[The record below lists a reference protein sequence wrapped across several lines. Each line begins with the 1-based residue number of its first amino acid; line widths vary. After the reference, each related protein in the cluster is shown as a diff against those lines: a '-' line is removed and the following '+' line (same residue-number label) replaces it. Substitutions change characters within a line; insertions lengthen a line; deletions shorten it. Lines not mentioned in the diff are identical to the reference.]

1 MKNQNTDE
9 NPTENNYEENNK
21 NVNSGNNGN
30 VERDANVSFNETNKH
45 TLLNITK
52 KNKNKMGTKKK
63 DEESKL
69 KVNGKDKKKKK
80 KKKGHE
86 NGEETTK
93 ENNSILHMKT
103 KKKKKHNIYINE
115 EIDESDDEYNLN
127 TIGNIDLKYY
137 EDLDIIG
144 YDIDGNKIEKTNEN
158 MIDDFIE
165 SKTDPDA
172 WRKIKDKKNN
182 RVVTLTDADLE
193 IIRKIRENSIA
204 KHLDESQYIYEND
217 REEYKLPVNFNVKK
231 NNKVSKGE
239 KMKVLKLMRYLMDK
253 EKHPEK
259 YPDKTDSNKE
269 EMMLYDIW
277 NNKIYDEYSN
287 TNEISLPNILPGH
300 KYSYNPPPELIY
312 TESDERNIL
321 KNNKDA
327 FIPKNCEK
335 VTNIEYYKKTYY
347 DLYQRCLDIYL
358 CSRSVKSVLDIKKE
372 DLLPKLPT
380 TQSLK
385 PYPQYP
391 FIKYD
396 INDKIKNEDNGHN
409 YICLNEN
416 DHIFYVIKNNKLY
429 LFDILTSYNIDI
441 IDLEYYFNSVLP
453 TDKNDKKIN
462 KNLMIKINKT
472 YSLLA
477 ISCENFIILIQ
488 YESYIPPP
496 KSSTQDIEKVYY
508 NGKRRKSDVVY
519 DTNNNDEHSGND
531 TESSKDSDE
540 FESDQED
547 NSQILEDELD
557 DEDMSDNESGEDGE
571 SEQNNE
577 TTENDNN
584 LKKKKY
590 INLSK
595 NMIYC
600 KTKELINSF
609 NQNFKNSDEFISSSD
624 LDIKWIKIAPNDKK
638 LKYCVAIKHEG
649 LIRHF
654 SWNRNGNYL
663 SVTCLRKLGQYHHCY
678 LHHIKSMRTI
688 KLINKYKQKRGD
700 IIQSMFFPR
709 NPYFVAAF
717 ENSII
722 IYNLKPSSKKEKIFK
737 KLRGVKNAT
746 SIDIHTNE
754 SYILVS
760 DEKGN
765 VFIYDLDLAS
775 SPYKMFHAQNCPL
788 KKAEF
793 HKEYNLFYSLGSNG
807 VINLFYSKFF
817 NDYIT
822 DPILVPIKEIK
833 NEAKI
838 VDLTWS
844 DKKPWL
850 FAHTESN
857 FSVLYT

>member
-1 MKNQNTDE
+1 MKNQNNDE
-9 NPTENNYEENNK
+9 NTSENNYEDSK
-21 NVNSGNNGN
+21 NVSGDTNGSA
-30 VERDANVSFNETNKH
+30 ERDAKISSKETNKH
-45 TLLNITK
+45 TLLNRTK
-52 KNKNKMGTKKK
+52 KNKNKMETKKQ
-63 DEESKL
+63 DEEGRI
-69 KVNGKDKKKKK
+69 KVNGKDKKK
-80 KKKGHE
+80 
-86 NGEETTK
+86 
-93 ENNSILHMKT
+93 

-115 EIDESDDEYNLN
+115 EIDDSDDEYNLN

-137 EDLDIIG
+137 DDLDIIG
-144 YDIDGNKIEKTNEN
+144 YDIDGKKIKKTNEN

-193 IIRKIRENSIA
+193 IIRKIRENSVA
-204 KHLDESQYIYEND
+204 KYLDESNYIYEND
-217 REEYKLPVNFNVKK
+217 KEEYKLPVKFNVKK

-239 KMKVLKLMRYLMDK
+239 KMKVLKLMRYLIDK

-259 YPDKTDSNKE
+259 YPNKTDSNKE
-269 EMMLYDIW
+269 DMMLYDIW
-277 NNKIYDEYSN
+277 KNKIYDEYSN
-287 TNEISLPNILPGH
+287 MNEISLPNILPGH

-335 VTNIEYYKKTYY
+335 ITNIEYYKKTYY

-429 LFDILTSYNIDI
+429 LFDILTSYNIDV

-453 TDKNDKKIN
+453 TDRKVKT
-462 KNLMIKINKT
+462 NLMIKINKT

-477 ISCENFIILIQ
+477 ISCDNFIILIQ
-488 YESYIPPP
+488 YESYVPPA

-508 NGKRRKSDVVY
+508 NGKRQKNGNTY
-519 DTNNNDEHSGND
+519 DTNKTDDHS
-531 TESSKDSDE
+531 ESSKDADELESDE
-540 FESDQED
+540 ED
-547 NSQILEDELD
+547 SSQIFGDEWD
-557 DEDMSDNESGEDGE
+557 DEDMSDDG
-571 SEQNNE
+571 SEKNDD
-577 TTENDNN
+577 TGENDNN
-584 LKKKKY
+584 LKKNKY
-590 INLSK
+590 IDLSK

-649 LIRHF
+649 SIRHF

-688 KLINKYKQKRGD
+688 KLINKYQQKRGD

-760 DEKGN
+760 DERGN

>member
-1 MKNQNTDE
+1 MKNQNNDE
-9 NPTENNYEENNK
+9 NTSENNYEEDSK
-21 NVNSGNNGN
+21 NVTSDNNGSG
-30 VERDANVSFNETNKH
+30 ERDAKISSKETNKH
-45 TLLNITK
+45 TLLNTTK
-52 KNKNKMGTKKK
+52 KNKNKMETKKQ
-63 DEESKL
+63 DEEGRL

-80 KKKGHE
+80 KKK
-86 NGEETTK
+86 
-93 ENNSILHMKT
+93 
-103 KKKKKHNIYINE
+103 KKKHNIYINE
-115 EIDESDDEYNLN
+115 EIDDSDDEYNLN

-137 EDLDIIG
+137 DDLDIIG
-144 YDIDGNKIEKTNEN
+144 YDIDGKKIKKTNEN

-193 IIRKIRENSIA
+193 IIRKIRENSVA
-204 KHLDESQYIYEND
+204 KYLDESNYIYEND
-217 REEYKLPVNFNVKK
+217 KEEYKLPVNFNVKK

-259 YPDKTDSNKE
+259 YPNNTDSNKE
-269 EMMLYDIW
+269 DMMLYDIW
-277 NNKIYDEYSN
+277 KNKIYDEYSN
-287 TNEISLPNILPGH
+287 MNEISLPNILPGH

-335 VTNIEYYKKTYY
+335 ITNIEYYKKTYY

-429 LFDILTSYNIDI
+429 LFDILTSYNIDV

-453 TDKNDKKIN
+453 TDRKVKT
-462 KNLMIKINKT
+462 NLMIKINKT

-477 ISCENFIILIQ
+477 ISCDNFIILIQ
-488 YESYIPPP
+488 YESYVPPA

-508 NGKRRKSDVVY
+508 NGKRQKNDNTY
-519 DTNNNDEHSGND
+519 DTNKTDDHS
-531 TESSKDSDE
+531 ESSKDADELESDE
-540 FESDQED
+540 ED
-547 NSQILEDELD
+547 SSQIFEDEWD
-557 DEDMSDNESGEDGE
+557 DEDMNDNESGEDDG
-571 SEQNNE
+571 SEKNDD
-577 TTENDNN
+577 TGENDNN
-584 LKKKKY
+584 LKKNKY
-590 INLSK
+590 IDLSK

-649 LIRHF
+649 PIRHF

-688 KLINKYKQKRGD
+688 KLINKYQQKRGD

-760 DEKGN
+760 DERGN

-793 HKEYNLFYSLGSNG
+793 HKKYNLFYSLGSNG

>member
-1 MKNQNTDE
+1 MEKI
-9 NPTENNYEENNK
+9 
-21 NVNSGNNGN
+21 
-30 VERDANVSFNETNKH
+30 R
-45 TLLNITK
+45 
-52 KNKNKMGTKKK
+52 KKK
-63 DEESKL
+63 KKKKGQEAERRK
-69 KVNGKDKKKKK
+69 KMNGKKKKKKK
-80 KKKGHE
+80 KKKGTNNDE
-86 NGEETTK
+86 ATTK
-93 ENNSILHMKT
+93 GNYNIIS
-103 KKKKKHNIYINE
+103 KKKKKKNHNIYINE

-144 YDIDGNKIEKTNEN
+144 YDIDGKKIEKTNEN

-165 SKTDPDA
+165 SKKDVDA

-193 IIRKIRENSIA
+193 IIRKIRENSVA
-204 KHLDESQYIYEND
+204 KYIDESNYIYEND
-217 REEYKLPVNFNVKK
+217 RDEYKLPSNFNVNK

-239 KMKVLKLMRYLMDK
+239 KKKVLKIMKYLMDK

-259 YPDKTDSNKE
+259 YTNKQNSNQE
-269 EMMLYDIW
+269 EMMLYDMW

-287 TNEISLPNILPGH
+287 MNEINLPNILPGH

-312 TESDERNIL
+312 TASDEKHIL

-335 VTNIEYYKKTYY
+335 ITNIEYYKKTYY

-358 CSRSVKSVLDIKKE
+358 CSRSVKSVLNIKKE

-429 LFDILTSYNIDI
+429 LFDILTSYNIDV

-477 ISCENFIILIQ
+477 ISWGNVIILIQ
-488 YESYIPPP
+488 YESYVPPP
-496 KSSTQDIEKVYY
+496 KSNTKDVEQIYY
-508 NGKRRKSDVVY
+508 DKKRRKNDFVY
-519 DTNNNDEHSGND
+519 GINKNDEHNEND
-531 TESSKDSDE
+531 TELSKDIDE
-540 FESDQED
+540 FESDQDDD
-547 NSQILEDELD
+547 NKIFGDDWD
-557 DEDMSDNESGEDGE
+557 DEDISDNGSGEDGGFGENDKNNE
-571 SEQNNE
+571 SE
-577 TTENDNN
+577 ENDNN
-584 LKKKKY
+584 LKKKKK
-590 INLSK
+590 IIDLSK

-609 NQNFKNSDEFISSSD
+609 NQNFKNTDEYISSSD
-624 LDIKWIKIAPNDKK
+624 LDAKWIKISPNDKK

-649 LIRHF
+649 LIRNF
-654 SWNRNGNYL
+654 SWNKNGNYL

-700 IIQSMFFPR
+700 IIQTMFFPR
-709 NPYFVAAF
+709 TPYFIAAF

-775 SPYKMFHAQNCPL
+775 SPYKMFHVQNCPL

-844 DKKPWL
+844 EKKPWL

>member
-1 MKNQNTDE
+1 MKNQNNDE
-9 NPTENNYEENNK
+9 NTSENNYEEDNK
-21 NVNSGNNGN
+21 NVNGDNNGSG
-30 VERDANVSFNETNKH
+30 ERDAKISSKETNKH
-45 TLLNITK
+45 TLLNTTK
-52 KNKNKMGTKKK
+52 KNKNKMETKKQ
-63 DEESKL
+63 DEEGRL

-80 KKKGHE
+80 KKK
-86 NGEETTK
+86 
-93 ENNSILHMKT
+93 
-103 KKKKKHNIYINE
+103 HNIYINE
-115 EIDESDDEYNLN
+115 EIDDSDDEYNLN

-137 EDLDIIG
+137 DDLDIIG
-144 YDIDGNKIEKTNEN
+144 YDIDGKKIKKTNEN

-193 IIRKIRENSIA
+193 IIRKIRENSVA
-204 KHLDESQYIYEND
+204 KYLDESNYIYEND
-217 REEYKLPVNFNVKK
+217 KEEYKLPVNFNVKK

-259 YPDKTDSNKE
+259 YPNKTDSNKE
-269 EMMLYDIW
+269 DMMLYDIW
-277 NNKIYDEYSN
+277 KNKIYDEYSN
-287 TNEISLPNILPGH
+287 MNEISLPNILPGH

-335 VTNIEYYKKTYY
+335 ITNIEYYKKTYY

-429 LFDILTSYNIDI
+429 LFDILTSYNIDV

-453 TDKNDKKIN
+453 TDRKVKT
-462 KNLMIKINKT
+462 NLMIKINKT

-477 ISCENFIILIQ
+477 ISCDNFIILIQ
-488 YESYIPPP
+488 YESYVPPA

-508 NGKRRKSDVVY
+508 NGKRQKNDNTY
-519 DTNNNDEHSGND
+519 DTNKTDDHS
-531 TESSKDSDE
+531 ESSKDADELESDE
-540 FESDQED
+540 ED
-547 NSQILEDELD
+547 SSQIFEDEWD
-557 DEDMSDNESGEDGE
+557 DEDMNDNESGEDDG
-571 SEQNNE
+571 SEKNDD
-577 TTENDNN
+577 TGENDNN
-584 LKKKKY
+584 LKKNKY
-590 INLSK
+590 IDLSK

-649 LIRHF
+649 PIRHF

-688 KLINKYKQKRGD
+688 KLINKYQQKRGD

-760 DEKGN
+760 DERGN

>member
-1 MKNQNTDE
+1 MKNQNNDE
-9 NPTENNYEENNK
+9 NTSENNYEDSK
-21 NVNSGNNGN
+21 NVSGDTNGSG
-30 VERDANVSFNETNKH
+30 ERDAKISSKETNKH
-45 TLLNITK
+45 TLLNRTK
-52 KNKNKMGTKKK
+52 KNKNKMETKKQ
-63 DEESKL
+63 DEEGRI
-69 KVNGKDKKKKK
+69 KVNGKDKKKK
-80 KKKGHE
+80 
-86 NGEETTK
+86 T
-93 ENNSILHMKT
+93 
-103 KKKKKHNIYINE
+103 KKKHNIYINE
-115 EIDESDDEYNLN
+115 EIDDSDDEYNLN

-137 EDLDIIG
+137 DDLDIIG
-144 YDIDGNKIEKTNEN
+144 YDIDGNKIKKTNEN

-193 IIRKIRENSIA
+193 IIRKIRENSVA
-204 KHLDESQYIYEND
+204 KYLDESNYIYEND
-217 REEYKLPVNFNVKK
+217 KEEYKLPVNFNVKK

-239 KMKVLKLMRYLMDK
+239 KMKVLKLMRYLIDK

-259 YPDKTDSNKE
+259 YPNKTDSNKE
-269 EMMLYDIW
+269 DMMLYDIW
-277 NNKIYDEYSN
+277 KNKIYDEYSN
-287 TNEISLPNILPGH
+287 MNEISLPNILPGH

-335 VTNIEYYKKTYY
+335 ITNIEYYKKTYY

-429 LFDILTSYNIDI
+429 LFDILTSYNIDV

-453 TDKNDKKIN
+453 TDRKVKT
-462 KNLMIKINKT
+462 NLMIKINKT

-477 ISCENFIILIQ
+477 ISCDNFIILIQ
-488 YESYIPPP
+488 YESYVPPA

-508 NGKRRKSDVVY
+508 NGKRQKNGNTY
-519 DTNNNDEHSGND
+519 DTNKTDDHS
-531 TESSKDSDE
+531 ESSKDADELESDE
-540 FESDQED
+540 ED
-547 NSQILEDELD
+547 GSQIFENEWD
-557 DEDMSDNESGEDGE
+557 DEDMSDDGSEKNDESG
-571 SEQNNE
+571 
-577 TTENDNN
+577 ENDNN
-584 LKKKKY
+584 LKKNKY
-590 INLSK
+590 IDLSK

-649 LIRHF
+649 SIRHF

-688 KLINKYKQKRGD
+688 KLINKYQQKRGD

-760 DEKGN
+760 DERGN

>member
-1 MKNQNTDE
+1 MKNQNNDE
-9 NPTENNYEENNK
+9 NTSENNYEDSK
-21 NVNSGNNGN
+21 NVSGDNNGSG
-30 VERDANVSFNETNKH
+30 ERDAKISSKETNKH
-45 TLLNITK
+45 TLLNRTK
-52 KNKNKMGTKKK
+52 KNKNKMETKKQ
-63 DEESKL
+63 DEEGRI
-69 KVNGKDKKKKK
+69 KVNGKDKKK
-80 KKKGHE
+80 
-86 NGEETTK
+86 
-93 ENNSILHMKT
+93 

-115 EIDESDDEYNLN
+115 EIDDSDDEYNLN

-137 EDLDIIG
+137 DDLDIIG
-144 YDIDGNKIEKTNEN
+144 YDIDGKKIKKTNEN

-193 IIRKIRENSIA
+193 IIRKIRENSVA
-204 KHLDESQYIYEND
+204 KYLDESNYIYEND
-217 REEYKLPVNFNVKK
+217 KEEYKLPVKFNVKK

-239 KMKVLKLMRYLMDK
+239 KMKVLKLMRYLIDK

-259 YPDKTDSNKE
+259 YPNNTDSNKE
-269 EMMLYDIW
+269 DMMLYDIW
-277 NNKIYDEYSN
+277 KNKIYDEYSN
-287 TNEISLPNILPGH
+287 MNEISLPNILPGH

-335 VTNIEYYKKTYY
+335 ITNIEYYKKTYY

-429 LFDILTSYNIDI
+429 LFDILTSYNIDV

-453 TDKNDKKIN
+453 TDRKVKT
-462 KNLMIKINKT
+462 NLMIKINKT

-477 ISCENFIILIQ
+477 ISCDNFIILIQ
-488 YESYIPPP
+488 YESYVPPA

-508 NGKRRKSDVVY
+508 NGKRQKSGNTY
-519 DTNNNDEHSGND
+519 DTNKTDDHS
-531 TESSKDSDE
+531 ESSKDADELESDE
-540 FESDQED
+540 ED
-547 NSQILEDELD
+547 GSQIFENEWD
-557 DEDMSDNESGEDGE
+557 DEDMSDDGSEKNDESG
-571 SEQNNE
+571 
-577 TTENDNN
+577 ENDNN
-584 LKKKKY
+584 LKKNKY
-590 INLSK
+590 IDLSK

-649 LIRHF
+649 SIRHF

-688 KLINKYKQKRGD
+688 KLINKYQQKRGD

-760 DEKGN
+760 DERGN